1 MAVAKPTKPHD
12 LDHFLPAHLPHF
24 SPRCSFFVLH
34 DHCRADA
41 HPPYTHSS
49 APVHSLRMPPKR
61 SSDRKKKEKKT
72 EKEGKGRLWW
82 PQRDGDGGRKEG
94 GREAPR
100 QAQSHCMRQAR
111 REKPFLWR
119 THARDILAGGLGV
132 VLIFVSGKTV
142 TDLTASG
149 LIMSENE
156 PDLQHL
162 PEL

>member
-1 MAVAKPTKPHD
+1 MAVAKATKPHD

-61 SSDRKKKEKKT
+61 SSDRKKKKEKKT

-82 PQRDGDGGRKEG
+82 PQREGGRKEG
-94 GREAPR
+94 GREGGTPPSSKPLHEASKTR
-100 QAQSHCMRQAR
+100 KTLSLAHTCEGYFGR
-111 REKPFLWR
+111 RTWRCSDIRLWE
-119 THARDILAGGLGV
+119 DC
-132 VLIFVSGKTV
+132 
-142 TDLTASG
+142 
-149 LIMSENE
+149 N
-156 PDLQHL
+156 
-162 PEL
+162 